1 MVCGSIYQL
10 KIDLKEL
17 YNMSFSKS
25 MTDLFD
31 ANVLAINKYLI
42 NVYSEG
48 ELNKVLTISKME
60 IVQKEEN

>member
-1 MVCGSIYQL
+1 
-10 KIDLKEL
+10 
-17 YNMSFSKS
+17 MSFLKS

-31 ANVLAINKYLI
+31 VNVLAINKHLI

-48 ELNKVLTISKME
+48 ELNKALTISEME

>member
-1 MVCGSIYQL
+1 
-10 KIDLKEL
+10 
-17 YNMSFSKS
+17 MSFSKS